1 MLLSLMQ
8 LASVLSFKH
17 TTFGLSRVRES
28 WQLQSVSAEAP
39 TTLNSRLRVTIS
51 GPSISTAL
59 FRAELKKELCFFR
72 GCRASFVTPDSLSG
86 VSELICEG
94 RTQQISRFLVWL
106 EALSVEISSRKAN
119 FQGPSLLAYIDKVA
133 WEEYQVS
140 VKKMMIKLMCDKY
153 ESFDSKRIYD
163 LFDGLFLFVHVS
175 CMLESCLRL
184 CFYDL

>member
-8 LASVLSFKH
+8 LASVLSFKP
-17 TTFGLSRVRES
+17 TILGLSRVRES

-72 GCRASFVTPDSLSG
+72 GCRASFATPDTLSG

-94 RTQQISRFLVWL
+94 RTLQISRFLVWL

-140 VKKMMIKLMCDKY
+140 DKRLMIRPMSDECKSCD
-153 ESFDSKRIYD
+153 
-163 LFDGLFLFVHVS
+163 
-175 CMLESCLRL
+175 
-184 CFYDL
+184 

>member
-1 MLLSLMQ
+1 MDRRQLEVSLHLKSTATQLFCFLRNIFCTMRLTTILMLLSLMQ
-8 LASVLSFKH
+8 LASVLSFKP
-17 TTFGLSRVRES
+17 TTLGLSRVRES

-72 GCRASFVTPDSLSG
+72 GCRASFVTPDSSLSG

-94 RTQQISRFLVWL
+94 RTLQISRFLVWL

-133 WEEYQVS
+133 WEEYQVTES
-140 VKKMMIKLMCDKY
+140 GLMMCD
-153 ESFDSKRIYD
+153 
-163 LFDGLFLFVHVS
+163 
-175 CMLESCLRL
+175 
-184 CFYDL
+184 

>member
-1 MLLSLMQ
+1 MQITTILILLSLMQ
-8 LASVLSFKH
+8 FASVLSFRPLVP
-17 TTFGLSRVRES
+17 GLSRVRES
-28 WQLQSVSAEAP
+28 WKLQSVSAEAP

-72 GCRASFVTPDSLSG
+72 GCRASFATPDSLSG

-94 RTQQISRFLVWL
+94 RTLQISRFLVWL

-133 WEEYQVS
+133 WEDYQV
-140 VKKMMIKLMCDKY
+140 VN
-153 ESFDSKRIYD
+153 E
-163 LFDGLFLFVHVS
+163 
-175 CMLESCLRL
+175 
-184 CFYDL
+184 